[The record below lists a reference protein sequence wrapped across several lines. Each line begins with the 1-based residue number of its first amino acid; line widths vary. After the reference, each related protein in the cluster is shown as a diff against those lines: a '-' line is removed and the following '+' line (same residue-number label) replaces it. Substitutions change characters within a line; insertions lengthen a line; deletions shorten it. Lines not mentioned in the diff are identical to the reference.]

1 MIPRVVRVA
10 ESQAEWR
17 LLKQRSNSSGRSIAR
32 LPRKPYVFRWFVNV
46 GDSRR
51 CYLSPDGLTMLIVM
65 K

>member
-10 ESQAEWR
+10 KSQAEWR
-17 LLKQRSNSSGRSIAR
+17 LVKQRSNSSGRSTIR
-32 LPRKPYVFRWFVNV
+32 PTRKPYVFRWFVKV
-46 GDSRR
+46 GDNRR